1 MFWTIA
7 RKELLLILKDKGAF
21 FWLIGLPILFIVM
34 FSSIFGSTENM
45 TIKVSYYDADRS
57 GPSAEFI
64 GIVEGIDGVE
74 LKQDQDTSLEDQ
86 LQQVRNGERTLL
98 VVIPDGFGAKLDAR
112 DDAEIEVYRDAAAD
126 DAAAPVVAILDS
138 VLSQYREGKLQVVLT
153 EMGLGEG
160 EVKGILERPV
170 TLKEVKEHA
179 VKVDSVT
186 QIVPGYTVM
195 FVFFVMISMVTSFL
209 KDRNGGMLMRLQG
222 TPMKPMSYLIGMWI
236 PHIIVV
242 LIQSTTLL
250 TFGHFVYGLNIGDP
264 IAVALI
270 VFGLAICATGL
281 GLLLSLTVS
290 SENMGIAMVQIIAMG
305 GAIVGGLWVPY
316 EFLPRAVQMIGQ
328 FTPQYW
334 AQQAM
339 QDVMIR
345 GDGIGGIIIALA
357 VLFGFGLL
365 GLAIALMRFRK
376 FAEKTV

>member
-45 TIKVSYYDADRS
+45 TINVNYYDADGSRQS
-57 GPSAEFI
+57 GEFI
-64 GIVEGIDGVE
+64 GILEGIDSVE
-74 LKQDQDTSLEDQ
+74 LKQDKEAPLEDQ
-86 LQQVRNGERTLL
+86 LQQVRDGGRTLL

-112 DDAEIEVYRDAAAD
+112 DNAEIEVYRDAAAN

-138 VLSQYREGKLQVVLT
+138 VLSQYREGKLQAVLT

-160 EVKGILERPV
+160 DVKGILERPV
-170 TLKEVKEHA
+170 TLTEVKEHA
-179 VKVDSVT
+179 AKVDSVT

-250 TFGHFVYGLNIGDP
+250 TFGHFVYGLSIGDP
-264 IAVALI
+264 LAIALI

-290 SENMGIAMVQIIAMG
+290 SENMGIALVQIIAMG
-305 GAIVGGLWVPY
+305 GAIMGGLWFPF
-316 EFLPRAVQMIGQ
+316 EFLPRAVQIIGQ

-345 GDGIGGIIIALA
+345 GAGVGGIGITLA

-376 FAEKTV
+376 FAERTV